1 MKTFFF
7 ILIGLLLPLIGVG
20 QQDVRPPASP
30 VKITMDDAALLLL
43 RAVDPV
49 PPSDVRN
56 LIGRVE
62 LELRIDKLGN
72 VAGVTVMVG
81 NPALAGAAVEAFKQY
96 KFRPYMVKESPT
108 EVVCPAVSIF
118 SGTAEGAQSYP
129 GNLDAAR
136 TGTAQLSRRLR
147 ISAVL
152 LDQNKIHDEKPRY
165 PGAAQMGHIQGDVV
179 IRVTINKL
187 GRVENLNAVSGH
199 PLLREE
205 ALEAVKE
212 WRYKPFLVNGD
223 PVEVDSLVT
232 VQFRM

>member
-1 MKTFFF
+1 MKTF
-7 ILIGLLLPLIGVG
+7 ILILISLLHPLIGAG
-20 QQDVRPPASP
+20 QQGVRLPASP

-49 PPSDVRN
+49 PPPDVRN

-72 VAGVTVMVG
+72 VAGVTVMAG
-81 NPALAGAAVEAFKQY
+81 NPALANAAVEAFKQY
-96 KFRPYMVKESPT
+96 KFRPYMVNESPA
-108 EVVCPAVSIF
+108 EVVCPAVSVF
-118 SGTAEGAQSYP
+118 SGAEGAQSYP

-136 TGTAQLSRRLR
+136 TGTAQLARRLR
-147 ISAVL
+147 VSAVL

-165 PGAAQMGHIQGDVV
+165 PGAARMGHIQGDVV

>member
-1 MKTFFF
+1 MKTFIL
-7 ILIGLLLPLIGVG
+7 ILIGLLPSISAGLQNSSP
-20 QQDVRPPASP
+20 QAAP
-30 VKITMDDAALLLL
+30 VKITMDDAAMLLL

-49 PPSDVRN
+49 PAPEVRN

-62 LELRIDKLGN
+62 VELRIDKTGS
-72 VAGVTVMVG
+72 VAAVTVTSG

-96 KFRPYMVKESPT
+96 KFRPYTVKESAA
-108 EVVCPAVSIF
+108 EVICPAISIF

-129 GNLDAAR
+129 GSLDVAR
-136 TGTAQLSRRLR
+136 TRTTQLARRLKV
-147 ISAVL
+147 SPVL

-179 IRVTINKL
+179 IRVTINKQ
-187 GRVENLNAVSGH
+187 GRVENLNALSGH

-205 ALEAVKE
+205 ALEAVKA
-212 WRYKPFLVNGD
+212 WRYRPFLINGE